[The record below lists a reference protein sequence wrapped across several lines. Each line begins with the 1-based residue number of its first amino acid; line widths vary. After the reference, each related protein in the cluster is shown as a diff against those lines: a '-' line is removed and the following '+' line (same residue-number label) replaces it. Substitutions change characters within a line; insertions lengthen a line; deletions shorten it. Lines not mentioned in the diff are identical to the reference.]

1 MEFLVNIARAQISF
15 QILNP
20 INATDFRGVVLMIT
34 RLLMTIGIPLAA
46 IFIIFTGFKYVAA
59 RGDPKAIEEAHKM
72 LLWTLI
78 GTAVIVGAYAIA
90 TAVVNFA
97 NNL

>member
-1 MEFLVNIARAQISF
+1 MGFLVNIAKAQIRF

-20 INATDFRGVVLMIT
+20 ITATDFKGVVLTIA

-46 IFIIFTGFKYVAA
+46 IFIIFTGFKFVAA
-59 RGDPKAIEEAHKM
+59 RGDPKQLQEAKSM